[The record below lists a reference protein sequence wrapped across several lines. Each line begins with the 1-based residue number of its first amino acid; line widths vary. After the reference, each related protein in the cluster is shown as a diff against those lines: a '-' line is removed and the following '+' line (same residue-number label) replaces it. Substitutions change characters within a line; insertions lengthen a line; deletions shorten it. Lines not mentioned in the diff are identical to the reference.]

1 MPTSRQPEPGI
12 DAIRAVFDA
21 AAEAPRGLDDRLRI
35 LLAGALAIA
44 DASVA
49 LVAHADGTI
58 MASATRGRGDEDD
71 TLALAAEAMQARV
84 PESFGDASYIA
95 TLGPELRFAVRW
107 NAGRS
112 VKHRLARA
120 VGMSFGRLFAREA
133 EGVATVPDPSAD
145 ALTGLPGRAAVIR
158 TLDEALAG
166 AQRTGKRVGVLFID
180 LDGFKAVNDS
190 FGHAVGDQTLV
201 EAGRRMTE
209 ALRRGDSLGRYGG
222 DEFVALLSI
231 DEDEIE
237 MAEAAQRFLERVVI
251 DVEEGDVRLTV
262 RTSIGVA
269 VFPDDGTTQ
278 AELLRH
284 ADEALYAA
292 KQLGGGRVR
301 WYRDGVGHAVNA
313 RREFRAGLRS
323 ADFERDFLLCFQP
336 IVSTR
341 SNRVVGAEALIR
353 WRHPQRGWLA
363 PRTFLADGAAVAS
376 SALDVKVIRAVGDV
390 LRTTGDGR
398 VDVRIHINVSS
409 WSEEVWNELD
419 TLFSEV
425 EDATGRLAL
434 EVREATA
441 LADIDAGGTFL
452 RRVGRLGV
460 PIGIDGFGTTHTSLQ
475 ALAALPLDF
484 IKINPR
490 AALRGTNGTTGTNGA
505 VPTNDVQWTRVA
517 SAAVAVARGLNVR
530 AIAEGVEDRE
540 QAQWL
545 IANGVEQLQ
554 GYLIAQPMTTPD
566 FADWLGSGHARAFGG
581 W

>member
-21 AAEAPRGLDDRLRI
+21 AAEAPRALDDRLRI

-49 LVAHADGTI
+49 LIAHADGTI
-58 MASATRGRGDEDD
+58 MHCETRGRSDEDE

-84 PESFGDASYIA
+84 PESFGDASYVA

-133 EGVATVPDPSAD
+133 EGGTVTAIDPGAD

-251 DVEEGDVRLTV
+251 EVEEGDVRLTV

-278 AELLRH
+278 TELLRH

-376 SALDVKVIRAVGDV
+376 SALDVKVIRAIGDV
-390 LRTTGDGR
+390 LRTTGDAR
-398 VDVRIHINVSS
+398 LDVRIHINVSS

-419 TLFSEV
+419 GLFSEV

-441 LADIDAGGTFL
+441 LADVEGGGTFL

-490 AALRGTNGTTGTNGA
+490 APVRGTNGATG
-505 VPTNDVQWTRVA
+505 TNDVQWTRIA

-566 FADWLGSGHARAFGG
+566 FVDWLGSGHARAFGG

>member
-1 MPTSRQPEPGI
+1 MPTSRHPEPGI

-21 AAEAPRGLDDRLRI
+21 AAEAPRGLEERLRI
-35 LLAGALAIA
+35 LLAGSLAIS

-58 MASATRGRGDEDD
+58 VACETSGPAGEDD
-71 TLALAAEAMQARV
+71 TLQLAAEAMQARV
-84 PESFGDASYIA
+84 PESFGDVTYIA
-95 TLGPELRFAVRW
+95 TLGPELRFAMRW
-107 NAGRS
+107 EPGRS
-112 VKHRLARA
+112 VKHRLARGF
-120 VGMSFGRLFAREA
+120 GMSFGRLFAREA
-133 EGVATVPDPSAD
+133 EGTPRVADPGAD
-145 ALTGLPGRAAVIR
+145 ALTGLPGRAAVVR
-158 TLDEALAG
+158 ALDDALSSAKRG
-166 AQRTGKRVGVLFID
+166 SERVGVLFID

-201 EAGRRMTE
+201 EAGRRMGE

-222 DEFVALLSI
+222 DEFVAILSI

-251 DVEEGDVRLTV
+251 DVEEGDMRLTV

-269 VFPDDGTTQ
+269 VYPDDGGSQ
-278 AELLRH
+278 EELLRH

-301 WYRDGVGHAVNA
+301 WYRDGVGHQVNA
-313 RREFRAGLRS
+313 RREFRAGLRN

-336 IVSTR
+336 IVSTL
-341 SNRVVGAEALIR
+341 SNRVVGAEALVR
-353 WRHPQRGWLA
+353 WRHPQRGWLS
-363 PRTFLADGAAVAS
+363 PRSFLADAQVAS
-376 SALDVKVIRAVGDV
+376 AALDVKVIRAVGDV
-390 LRTTGDGR
+390 LRATNGDR
-398 VDVRIHINVSS
+398 RIDVPIHINVSS
-409 WSEEVWNELD
+409 WSDEVWKALD
-419 TLFSEV
+419 EIFTDV
-425 EDATGRLAL
+425 ENPNSRIAL

-441 LADIDAGGTFL
+441 LADIDAGGAFL
-452 RRVGRLGV
+452 RRVGRMGV
-460 PIGIDGFGTTHTSLQ
+460 AIGIDGFGSAHTSLN
-475 ALAALPLDF
+475 ALASLPLDF

-490 AALRGTNGTTGTNGA
+490 AAVRNTSDT
-505 VPTNDVQWTRVA
+505 QWTRVA

-545 IANGVEQLQ
+545 TSNGIDQLQ

-566 FADWLGSGHARAFGG
+566 FADWLDSGHARAFGG